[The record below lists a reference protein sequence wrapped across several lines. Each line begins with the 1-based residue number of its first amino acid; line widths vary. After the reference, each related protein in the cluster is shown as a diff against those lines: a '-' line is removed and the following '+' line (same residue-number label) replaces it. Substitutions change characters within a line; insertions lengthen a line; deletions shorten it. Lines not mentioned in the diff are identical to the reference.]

1 MDILNG
7 SKVLTEKRELSKRK
21 DLINYAKLI
30 ATGNEHNAV
39 VKLEQILKN
48 AIRKFNNLKEQREY
62 FFHNVFLC
70 YKYSNI
76 LGGGHTLKSE
86 FKNYVNLNFTIFE
99 SEQSCLIKNPQ
110 LKDLSLDELL
120 LVFGYAK
127 KITYYNKKMN
137 ITTSSSY
144 KSITHDTGTSSKIN
158 LNNKS
163 KVNSY
168 VSKDSKAEEDI
179 PEWKKK
185 LQDMLKKQ

>member
-1 MDILNG
+1 MNG
-7 SKVLTEKRELSKRK
+7 SKVPTEKRELGKKK
-21 DLINYAKLI
+21 DLISHARLI

-48 AIRKFNNLKEQREY
+48 AIIKFNNKEEQREY

-70 YKYSNI
+70 YKYSDI
-76 LGGGHTLKSE
+76 LGGGLTLKSE
-86 FKNYVNLNFTIFE
+86 FKNYVNQNFTIIE
-99 SEQSCLIKNPQ
+99 SEQSCSIKNSQ

-137 ITTSSSY
+137 VTTRSSY
-144 KSITHDTGTSSKIN
+144 KSIIPDTRTSSIMDSS
-158 LNNKS
+158 NKS
-163 KVNSY
+163 KANSY

-185 LQDMLKKQ
+185 LQDMLKRQ